1 MVVILWDIRI
11 TGRECMSK
19 QHVAQCTID
28 LAQHRG
34 NRSRVLFNPLP
45 TKDAYICV
53 MGVLTSSIRLL
64 RINLYGGLTLDANT
78 LYVDICHFY
87 IHSIS

>member
-1 MVVILWDIRI
+1 MVVILWDTRI

-34 NRSRVLFNPLP
+34 NRSNPLP
-45 TKDAYICV
+45 TNDAYICV
-53 MGVLTSSIRLL
+53 MGVLTSSIRLY
-64 RINLYGGLTLDANT
+64 RINLYMG
-78 LYVDICHFY
+78 V
-87 IHSIS
+87 

>member
-1 MVVILWDIRI
+1 MVVILWDTRI

-45 TKDAYICV
+45 TNDAYICV
-53 MGVLTSSIRLL
+53 MGVLTSSIRLY
-64 RINLYGGLTLDANT
+64 RTNLYGGLTLRGP
-78 LYVDICHFY
+78 LSHICDIWQN
-87 IHSIS
+87 

>member
-1 MVVILWDIRI
+1 M
-11 TGRECMSK
+11 
-19 QHVAQCTID
+19 HVKTTCTID

-45 TKDAYICV
+45 ANDAYICV
-53 MGVLTSSIRLL
+53 MGVLTSSIRLY
-64 RINLYGGLTLDANT
+64 RINLYGGSTLDTNT
-78 LYVDICHFY
+78 LYVDIC